1 MELKSFETNGM
12 ILAIGSLLNDV
23 GVSQIMMPDPN
34 GGNLVLYTVKSKDEK
49 LDITI
54 NPNDKTDY
62 MKKFMGNLVS
72 IYNYVYD
79 AKVKPKDNFKT
90 SDCMWYVTLLFNSAK
105 DSLVAN
111 YEINPPKALFV
122 RGLRTI
128 DGFSEMEGKANPLS
142 GDFQTAFS
150 AGAFISRT
158 YKPRVIKQDDLELAI
173 NDGRSDLKFLW
184 EQSKDELT
192 HELVAR
198 GEMTEEEAL
207 ETWDEVFGND
217 NELEM

>member
-23 GVSQIMMPDPN
+23 GVSQIIMPDPN
-34 GGNLVLYTVKSKDEK
+34 GGDLVLYTVKSKDEK

-54 NPNDKTDY
+54 NPNDKEGY
-62 MKKFMGNLVS
+62 MKRFMGNLVTL
-72 IYNYVYD
+72 YNYVYD
-79 AKVKPKDNFKT
+79 AQVKPKDDFKT
-90 SDCMWYVTLLFNSAK
+90 SDCMWYATLLFNSAK
-105 DSLVAN
+105 DSMLAN

-142 GDFQTAFS
+142 SDFQTAFS

-158 YKPRVIKQDDLELAI
+158 YKPRVIKQEDLELAI
-173 NDGRSDLKFLW
+173 NDGRQDLKMLW
-184 EQSKDELT
+184 EESKTELT
-192 HELVAR
+192 HELVAN

-207 ETWDEVFGND
+207 EAWDEVFGNN